1 MVMGRS
7 GNGETMPKGYLRS
20 FAKVATMTEA
30 LDAARELLAALD
42 GVATVKSLL
51 VEPYYKEEGWI
62 EVSPTFSDFDLEA
75 VKARLAETWVEGGEC
90 WIWNPEAHWNQ
101 GEGVSFAV
109 PKIVWAL
116 VETIP

>member
-1 MVMGRS
+1 LAGLHNG
-7 GNGETMPKGYLRS
+7 GNVPQGFLRS
-20 FAKVATMTEA
+20 FAKVATMAEA
-30 LDAARELLAALD
+30 LDVARDLLAALE

-62 EVSPTFSDFDLEA
+62 EVTPTFSDFDLEA
-75 VKARLAETWVEGGEC
+75 VKARLATDWVEGGGD

-116 VETIP
+116 VESTD